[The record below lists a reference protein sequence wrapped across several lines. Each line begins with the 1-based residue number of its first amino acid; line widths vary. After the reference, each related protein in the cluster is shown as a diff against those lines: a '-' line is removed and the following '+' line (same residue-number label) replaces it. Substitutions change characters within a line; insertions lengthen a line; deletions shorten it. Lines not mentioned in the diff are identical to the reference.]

1 MRSVCN
7 KTVPT
12 SDQLEIQPLV
22 LFLLV
27 QKEELRH
34 LEENHE
40 SKVYCSLTRNP
51 SHGVHEHRYGVSQ
64 PNLRVPS
71 PPVP

>member
-1 MRSVCN
+1 MYIRRVYKARLEIMPFPVVVRSVGL
-7 KTVPT
+7 VGSPIPA

-40 SKVYCSLTRNP
+40 
-51 SHGVHEHRYGVSQ
+51 
-64 PNLRVPS
+64 
-71 PPVP
+71 